1 VSAVN
6 RTITARAVE
15 ARLSLSKTMLDFGSQ
30 IVLRSNQVKPPYSLD
45 VLLTSN
51 EEGDIAWQMGL
62 PSCEGLEGC
71 GGVFAMEPNSGTLAK
86 VGMSDLLRSGSTH
99 AWLIIVI
106 RYRNTGQPPEQEA
119 VAESFITWDH
129 CCWPHYA
136 ITWDHCKLSTIKAT
150 SIIHLNGVLRI
161 NFCIFLALSRLRWP
175 ATIGH
180 GCESSV

>member
-1 VSAVN
+1 MHTGLCSLSFCLLSDNSYHSDHPCACDSSSPSLQARRVSRWCNDLCAGVSAVN

-86 VGMSDLLRSGSTH
+86 VGLSDLLRNGSTH
-99 AWLIIVI
+99 AWLIIVCH
-106 RYRNTGQPPEQEA
+106 YHNNGQP
-119 VAESFITWDH
+119 H
-129 CCWPHYA
+129 
-136 ITWDHCKLSTIKAT
+136 
-150 SIIHLNGVLRI
+150 
-161 NFCIFLALSRLRWP
+161 
-175 ATIGH
+175 
-180 GCESSV
+180 

>member
-1 VSAVN
+1 MYDLCKYNMHMLYSAVLFMRSSQPKSLQAKRVTAWWCAGVSAVN

-71 GGVFAMEPNSGTLAK
+71 GGVFAMEPNCGTLAK
-86 VGMSDLLRSGSTH
+86 VGLL
-99 AWLIIVI
+99 
-106 RYRNTGQPPEQEA
+106 
-119 VAESFITWDH
+119 
-129 CCWPHYA
+129 
-136 ITWDHCKLSTIKAT
+136 
-150 SIIHLNGVLRI
+150 
-161 NFCIFLALSRLRWP
+161 IF
-175 ATIGH
+175 
-180 GCESSV
+180 